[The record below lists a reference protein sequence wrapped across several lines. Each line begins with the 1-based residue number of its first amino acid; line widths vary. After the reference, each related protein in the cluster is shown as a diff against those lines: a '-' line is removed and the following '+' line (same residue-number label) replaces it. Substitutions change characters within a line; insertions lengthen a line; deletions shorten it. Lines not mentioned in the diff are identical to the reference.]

1 MKLAGRI
8 IVNVF
13 TVLSLLMCVATAG
26 LWVRSYWVVD
36 LVEHCNGKTLN
47 GQWITSVYGKLYF
60 GAMHES
66 GGIRGYFLHGDG
78 LSYGAFSQSHRPT
91 GMGQHFLGFLIDSEM
106 KSSPDYH
113 FAFGTP
119 YYYLVVL
126 AAAVPG
132 IRGIRSLRQRYQN
145 TPGFCTSCGYDLRA
159 TPVRCPECG
168 TEPNGLKT

>member
-91 GMGQHFLGFLIDSEM
+91 NRNG
-106 KSSPDYH
+106 P
-113 FAFGTP
+113 AFSWI
-119 YYYLVVL
+119 LD
-126 AAAVPG
+126 
-132 IRGIRSLRQRYQN
+132 RQRN
-145 TPGFCTSCGYDLRA
+145 EIIA
-159 TPVRCPECG
+159 
-168 TEPNGLKT
+168 